1 LAGYAQSIG
10 LDMKRFNAEMA
21 DGSYTQRVREHR
33 RAGGRS
39 GLRATPALFLNGRP
53 VDVSFGFAKLEA
65 ATHAALE
72 AA

>member
-1 LAGYAQSIG
+1 
-10 LDMKRFNAEMA
+10 MA
-21 DGSYTQRVREHR
+21 H
-33 RAGGRS
+33 AAA
-39 GLRATPALFLNGRP
+39 LLATPEWFLNGRP